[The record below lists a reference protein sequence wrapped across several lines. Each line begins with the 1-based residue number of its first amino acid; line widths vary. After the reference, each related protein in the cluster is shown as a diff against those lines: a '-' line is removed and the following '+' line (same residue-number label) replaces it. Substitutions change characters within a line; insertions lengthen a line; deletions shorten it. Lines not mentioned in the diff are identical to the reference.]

1 MKNNVYI
8 VLKDWIDYSVCN
20 KHRVVSQFTI
30 PGTTLDIE
38 LKNCKKLAP
47 KKIDIDRAQNKLTL
61 FI

>member
-8 VLKDWIDYSVCN
+8 VLKDWIDYSLCG
-20 KHRVVSQFTI
+20 KHRIVDEFTI
-30 PGTTLDIE
+30 NNTTLDIE
-38 LKNCKKLAP
+38 VQNCKKVAP

>member
-1 MKNNVYI
+1 MKSEVYI
-8 VLKDWIDYSVCN
+8 VLKDWIDYNVCN
-20 KHRVVSQFTI
+20 KHRIVSQFSI
-30 PGTTLDIE
+30 PNTSLEIE

>member
-1 MKNNVYI
+1 MESKVYI
-8 VLKDWIDYSVCN
+8 VLKDWIDYSICN
-20 KHRVVSQFTI
+20 KHRIISQFYI

-47 KKIDIDRAQNKLTL
+47 KKIEVNKEQSKLTL